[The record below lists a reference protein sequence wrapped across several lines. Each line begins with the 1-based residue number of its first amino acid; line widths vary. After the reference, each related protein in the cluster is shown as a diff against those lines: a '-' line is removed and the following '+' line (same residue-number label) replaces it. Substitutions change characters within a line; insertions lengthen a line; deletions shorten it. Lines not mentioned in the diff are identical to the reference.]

1 MPNEWDKVRAIAIS
15 LLHTQHSAVI
25 YDISLH
31 YVLVPVLA
39 LVPVPV
45 PVLLN
50 VNVNVNATV
59 PAPEAHEP

>member
-31 YVLVPVLA
+31 YVLA
-39 LVPVPV
+39 PV

-50 VNVNVNATV
+50 VNVNVNVNVNASV